1 MAIKLRTA
9 GFAIA
14 ALTTIGFALL
24 QNTISSVQAVEPDRS
39 MSKNANMIY
48 FVMIDRFSNGDTS
61 NDHGG
66 LSGGASVDGFNP
78 QNTGFYHG
86 GDLAGLQSKIPYIKS
101 LGFTAI
107 WVTPVARQLAVARD
121 GSGAAYH
128 GYWGAGFDQVDSHLG
143 TMDEFKNFVS
153 SAHDAGLQVVLDLV
167 VNHTADVIKL
177 QQSWNYVPLE
187 QQPYRALSGSTYKAF
202 NVEKLAGTTNF
213 PNLDQLSLTE
223 SFPKVPSVPAGLEN
237 IKSPAWLNDVRNYH
251 NRGDT
256 SFQGE
261 SSLFGDFYGLD
272 DTFTESPEVVKG
284 WTDVFTEWIRDTDID
299 GFRID
304 TARHVNPG
312 FWKAFLPAMRAEALS
327 QNKKYFPMWAEAFDS
342 DPSATS
348 FWVKNANFSEMLD
361 FPFQDQIISF
371 IQGQRSGN
379 ALALLFNSDD
389 LYTTSK
395 SNADQLITFL
405 GNHDMGRAGMFIAN
419 SFPNHKEA
427 LSRDQM
433 AHAMLFTL
441 RGNPSV
447 YYGDEF
453 GLTGSGDKAARQD
466 LFSTQV
472 SDWQSQY
479 RIGGSGI
486 STASSFDTTNP
497 LQSTISS
504 LTQLRKTYPV
514 FSTGSQVI
522 RYAGDGIFIF
532 SRFDPTDGR
541 EYVAAFNS
549 DTSGGSYWLPG
560 ATVSLGTHRTTW
572 TRLLGAGAIK
582 SVTSTKEKIS
592 IAPGTWGVFRATQ
605 KVKSDLKTTINLSQ
619 PTSDSSD
626 YSQLK
631 LIGRASS
638 SAFASVEFF
647 ARAKGKSWFSL
658 GTDSSPTF
666 TNDSDTSQS
675 GQYRVFPTK
684 SQFTKSVSYQFKAVA
699 HGVGP
704 SLATSAIRTL
714 AKVR

>member
-1 MAIKLRTA
+1 MAIKLRASALT
-9 GFAIA
+9 IA
-14 ALTTIGFALL
+14 FLTTIGFVLS
-24 QNTISSVQAVEPDRS
+24 QNTTVSVQAVEPDES

-48 FVMIDRFSNGDTS
+48 FVMIDRFANGDLS

-66 LSGGASVDGFNP
+66 MSGGASIDGFNP
-78 QNTGFYHG
+78 KDTGFYHG
-86 GDLAGLQSKIPYIKS
+86 GDLAGLKSKIPYIKS

-107 WVTPVARQLAVARD
+107 WVTPVVRQLAVARD

-143 TMDEFKNFVS
+143 TMAEFKDFVS
-153 SAHDAGLQVVLDLV
+153 SAHESGLQVVLDIV

-177 QQSWNYVPLE
+177 QRSWEYVPLE
-187 QQPYRALSGSTYKAF
+187 QKPYLALSGSTYKPF
-202 NVEKLAGTTNF
+202 NVETLSGSPNF
-213 PNLDQLSLTE
+213 PTLDQLSETE
-223 SFPKVPSVPAGLEN
+223 SFPKVPSVPVGLEN
-237 IKSPAWLNDVRNYH
+237 IKSPAWLNDLKNYH
-251 NRGDT
+251 NRGD
-256 SFQGE
+256 SMFQGE

-272 DTFTESPEVVKG
+272 DTFTESPTVVKG
-284 WTDVFTEWIRDTDID
+284 WTDVFTDWIRDTDID

-304 TARHVNPG
+304 TARHVNPK
-312 FWKAFLPAMRAEALS
+312 FWKAFLPAMRTEALS
-327 QNKKYFPMWAEAFDS
+327 KNKEYFPMWAEAFDS

-348 FWVKNANFSEMLD
+348 YWVKNANFSEMLD
-361 FPFQDQIISF
+361 FPFQDRIMSF

-389 LYTTSK
+389 LYTTAT
-395 SNADQLITFL
+395 SNADKQITFL
-405 GNHDMGRAGMFIAN
+405 GNHDMGRVGMFINNA
-419 SFPNHKEA
+419 FPNRKVA
-427 LSRDQM
+427 LARDQM

-441 RGNPSV
+441 RGNPAV

-453 GLTGSGDKAARQD
+453 GLTGGGDKAARQD
-466 LFSTQV
+466 LFPTQV
-472 SDWQSQY
+472 TDWQSQN
-479 RIGGSGI
+479 RIGTPSIAG
-486 STASSFDTTNP
+486 ASSFETTNP
-497 LQSTISS
+497 LQDTIQS

-532 SRFDPTDGR
+532 SRFDAKDGH

-549 DTSGGSYWLPG
+549 ATSGGSYWLPG
-560 ATVSLGTHRTTW
+560 ATISLGTHRTTW
-572 TRLLGAGAIK
+572 TRLLGAGQVK

-592 IAPGTWGVFRATQ
+592 IAPGTWGVFKATQ
-605 KVKSDLKTTINLSQ
+605 KVKSDPKISISLSK

-626 YSQLK
+626 HSQLK
-631 LIGRASS
+631 LVSRTSN
-638 SAFASVEFF
+638 SAFSSVEFF

-666 TNDSDTSQS
+666 SNDSDASQG
-675 GQYRVFPTK
+675 GQYRVFPSK
-684 SQFTKSVSYQFKAVA
+684 SQFSKGASYEFKAVA

-704 SLATSAIRTL
+704 VLATSAVSTL